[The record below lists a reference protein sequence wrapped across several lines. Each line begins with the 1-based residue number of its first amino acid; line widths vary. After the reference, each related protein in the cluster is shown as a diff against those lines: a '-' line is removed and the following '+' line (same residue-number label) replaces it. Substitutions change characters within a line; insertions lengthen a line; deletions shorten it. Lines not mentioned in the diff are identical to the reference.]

1 MEINF
6 ITFLSYTRFT
16 QLKNWRCLKNI
27 ARPWRFR
34 RRKIMERKFSC
45 DSPPCRFAVSLK
57 IIASTLRMY
66 TLLRLYQIKINSFHS
81 RRYRVSLKERKVRNV
96 LLFLLRLAQDEISF
110 VYPNRETLKSNCIRI
125 ETQAGWLHRQD
136 EKEQGNSKRAS

>member
-1 MEINF
+1 M
-6 ITFLSYTRFT
+6 TFSSEKNHGTKVQLRFT
-16 QLKNWRCLKNI
+16 SMSFRCISKNYRVHV
-27 ARPWRFR
+27 A
-34 RRKIMERKFSC
+34 
-45 DSPPCRFAVSLK
+45 DV
-57 IIASTLRMY
+57 Y

-125 ETQAGWLHRQD
+125 ETQAG
-136 EKEQGNSKRAS
+136 